1 MINSHTNMRK
11 FTLLLALM
19 VTATTVTVNAQ
30 RRFPFFWKKKA
41 KTETVEK
48 KKPSEYDKLFK
59 KKHVTATGLFT
70 LHLME
75 GKVYFEMPLRLMEKD
90 MLIGST
96 VTSVSDNGNAVVG
109 SKPNDLLHVKFT
121 HNKTHVQ
128 MRQVNTDYITGDKQ
142 IDEALRKSSQAAILN
157 NQKILAYS
165 NDSSAV
171 VFDMTDVFLGDNKR
185 MSPFDQN
192 SLYAS
197 YNRTQSYQ
205 AENSYIT
212 GIKAFSDNV
221 SVKSCLSYTFSL
233 SNAQGKTVVKDR
245 PFTAELT
252 RSIMLLKEKPYRPR
266 LADYRIGVFFTE
278 RERLGDGA
286 NTTAPVYYA
295 NRWDIQPSDTAAYKR
310 GEKVRPVKQIVFYLD
325 NTFPEKW
332 RPYLKDGITQWNEL
346 FETIGFKDVVAVK
359 DFPSDDPEFDPD
371 NIKYSCV
378 RYAPSSI
385 ENAMGPSW
393 VDPRSGEILNA
404 SVYLYHNVVKLISN
418 WLFVQTSQTDQR
430 VRTTDIPDEILGDAL
445 RYVLSHEIGHCL
457 GLMHNMGASANFP
470 VDSLRS
476 PYFTQLN
483 GTTPSIMD
491 YARFNY
497 IAQPGDWERGVKLT
511 PPRFGEYDKYAI
523 RWTYTPVFDAETPE
537 NEAVITGKWISEA
550 LRKSP
555 VYRYG
560 KQQIH
565 GVCDPRSQTEDI
577 GDNSVRAT
585 KYGIKNLKYI
595 TSNLEKWISKGDDN
609 YEYRQSL
616 LDGIVEQT
624 AKYVTH
630 VAGNVGGYFVNEV
643 KEGDSMPRFAA
654 IPATQQKEALNY
666 LFELYYDLDWLDNKQ
681 LLAKLPVSGSPK
693 QTIQNFMLKR
703 ILRIPLSVS
712 AYEGLGEGG
721 LTASE
726 AFNMVYNFVW
736 KPTISGRSLTEEQMN
751 LQKQYLLSMAENAG
765 FSLTGGTSGRSLQQA
780 TALDKLENVC
790 CHDFCY
796 GAGLERKPVGG
807 FEWEPLN
814 RFAATAKVTAADL
827 YAYIMKAQ
835 KLMRQRVGSALGK
848 TKSHYELLL
857 KMLEVSLK

>member
-1 MINSHTNMRK
+1 M
-11 FTLLLALM
+11 
-19 VTATTVTVNAQ
+19 TTTVNAQ
-30 RRFPFFWKKKA
+30 RKFPFFWKKKA
-41 KTETVEK
+41 KTEKVEK
-48 KKPSEYDKLFK
+48 KEESEYDKLFK
-59 KKHVTATGLFT
+59 KKHVTASGLFT

-75 GKVYFEMPLRLMEKD
+75 GKVYFELPLKLFEKD

-109 SKPNDLLHVKFT
+109 SKPTDLLHVTFT
-121 HNKTHVQ
+121 RNKTHVQ
-128 MRQVNTDYITGDKQ
+128 MRQVNTDYITSNKQ
-142 IDEALRKSSQAAILN
+142 IDEALRNSAINVILN
-157 NQKILAYS
+157 NQKILVY
-165 NDSSAV
+165 NKDSSAV
-171 VFDMTDVFLGDNKR
+171 VFDMTSVFLSDSKK
-185 MSPFDQN
+185 MSPFDKN

-197 YNRTQSYQ
+197 YSRTQTYK

-221 SVKSCLSYTFSL
+221 SIKSCLSYTFSL
-233 SNAQGKTVVKDR
+233 KNTQGKVIVKDR

-266 LADYRIGVFFTE
+266 LADYRIGVFFTG
-278 RERLGDGA
+278 RNHLGDGA

-295 NRWDIQPSDTAAYKR
+295 NRWDVQPSDTAAYKR

-332 RPYLKDGITQWNEL
+332 RPYLRKGITQWNEM
-346 FETIGFKDVVAVK
+346 FEQIGFKDVIAVK
-359 DFPSDDPEFDPD
+359 DFPTDDPEFDPD

-418 WLFVQTSQTDQR
+418 WLFVQTAQTNKD
-430 VRTTDIPDEILGDAL
+430 VRTANIPDEIIGDAL

-457 GLMHNMGASANFP
+457 GLMHNMGASYNFP

-476 PYFTQLN
+476 PTFTQKH

-497 IAQPGDWERGVKLT
+497 VAQPGDKERGVKLT

-523 RWTYTPVFDAETPE
+523 SWTYTPVFDAETPE
-537 NEAVITGKWISEA
+537 EEAVTTSKWINNA
-550 LRKSP
+550 LKKSSI
-555 VYRYG
+555 YRYG
-560 KQQIH
+560 KQQIA
-565 GVCDPRSQTEDI
+565 GVHDPRSQTEDI
-577 GDNSVRAT
+577 GDNSVKAT

-595 TSNLEKWISKGDDN
+595 ASNMEKWISTGDDT

-616 LDGIVEQT
+616 YEGIVNQT
-624 AKYVTH
+624 AMYITH
-630 VAGNVGGYFVNEV
+630 VAGNIGGYFLNEV
-643 KEGDSMPRFAA
+643 KEGDPMPRFAA
-654 IPATQQKEALNY
+654 IPAAQQREALNY
-666 LFELYYDLDWLDNKQ
+666 LFELYYDMDWLDNKQ
-681 LLAKLPVSGSPK
+681 LLSKFPITGSPK
-693 QTIQNFMLKR
+693 QTIQNFMLRR
-703 ILRIPLSVS
+703 ILQAPLNVSV
-712 AYEGLGEGG
+712 YEGLGKDE
-721 LTASE
+721 LKAAE

-736 KPTISGRSLTEEQMN
+736 KPTIAGRKLTDEQMN
-751 LQKQYLLSMAENAG
+751 LQKQYLTAMAKNAG
-765 FSLTGGTSGRSLQQA
+765 FPLTSKAAARGLQQEIDLGKFA
-780 TALDKLENVC
+780 YTCSHGSSTSVQPLHN
-790 CHDFCY
+790 
-796 GAGLERKPVGG
+796 PVGG

-814 RFAATAKVTAADL
+814 RFASQAKVTSADM
-827 YAYIMKAQ
+827 YAYVLRAQ
-835 KLMRQRVGSALGK
+835 KLMKQRVISASGK

-857 KMLEVSLK
+857 KMLDVNLK